1 MEARLLEITSIT
13 REMAMAY
20 KNGPIINP
28 TPETTTTISLKDS
41 ERINGQMA
49 ASSQETG

>member
-1 MEARLLEITSIT
+1 MEARLLELTSIT

-20 KNGPIINP
+20 KNGLIINL
-28 TPETTTTISLKDS
+28 TPETTRTISSKDS
-41 ERINGQMA
+41 DRINGQMA